1 MTLGPI
7 SGSAPTMQAPRPD
20 VDAVD
25 VLQAAIDF
33 PPTPDEVRSRSQSA
47 SHVNTAG
54 CTSGLAGLATLVFG
68 LAGLAAAVYVCVE
81 ANKPVGSPSR
91 DTGVGQLG
99 YGFGGTVGALAGMLV
114 TYGVG
119 QVCYAAAKHRDARE
133 ERLELSEQARFES
146 TMGGRLA

>member
-1 MTLGPI
+1 
-7 SGSAPTMQAPRPD
+7 MQAPRQD

-33 PPTPDEVRSRSQSA
+33 PSTPDDVRSRSQSA

-54 CTSGLAGLATLVFG
+54 FTSGLAGLATLVFG

-81 ANKPVGSPSR
+81 ASKPVGSASR

-114 TYGVG
+114 TYGIG

>member
-1 MTLGPI
+1 
-7 SGSAPTMQAPRPD
+7 MQAPRPD

-81 ANKPVGSPSR
+81 ASKPVGSASR

-114 TYGVG
+114 TYGIG